1 MAREDGYVRLACDR
15 AEAVHPGGAMPV
27 EYMRPEDKRYAE
39 WTDVS
44 YTDTHGVAMRM
55 TLCPDCAAK
64 HRSIMET
71 HDRDMTDF
79 ANEGRR

>member
-1 MAREDGYVRLACDR
+1 MK
-15 AEAVHPGGAMPV
+15 
-27 EYMRPEDKRYAE
+27 PEDKRYAE

>member
-1 MAREDGYVRLACDR
+1 
-15 AEAVHPGGAMPV
+15 
-27 EYMRPEDKRYAE
+27 
-39 WTDVS
+39 
-44 YTDTHGVAMRM
+44 M

>member
-39 WTDVS
+39 WN
-44 YTDTHGVAMRM
+44 GVGMRM

-64 HRSIMET
+64 LRSIMET

>member
-27 EYMRPEDKRYAE
+27 EYMKPEDKR
-39 WTDVS
+39 S